1 MITLFLAAA
10 TENITTIDFSSLRI
24 LVVGDV
30 MIDRYL
36 DGKVERISPEAPV
49 PVMRLGKEDNRLG
62 GAANVALNLKALGA
76 TPLLAGVVG
85 NDASGTIFREL
96 LADHQLSGDLIITD
110 ESRCTTV
117 KTRLVA
123 SGQQLLRVD
132 REDTHDLTGAAA
144 GAMEKGIK
152 AMLETGTVDLL
163 LFQDYNKGVLHQ
175 ATIQQLLSL
184 AAQHHVGSV
193 VDPKDRHFWAYTAC
207 GLFKPNLREI
217 QQQLDF
223 PVAANLV
230 DLDRAAGHIFRQ
242 LRCGAV
248 MITLS
253 EHGIYI
259 NDKTTSAIYPTDA
272 RTVRD
277 VSGAGDTVIA
287 VAACGL
293 AAGMSLGDI
302 ARLANRAGAQVIAQ
316 SGVVAV
322 DAKRLF
328 SEG

>member
-1 MITLFLAAA
+1 
-10 TENITTIDFSSLRI
+10 
-24 LVVGDV
+24 

-49 PVMRLGKEDNRLG
+49 PVMRLVKEDNRLG

-85 NDASGTIFREL
+85 EDANGTMFREL
-96 LADHQLSGDLIITD
+96 LADNQLSDELIVTD
-110 ESRCTTV
+110 NSRCTTV

-132 REDTHDLTGAAA
+132 REDTHDLEGAAA
-144 GAMEKGIK
+144 GAMKSRVK
-152 AMLETGTVDLL
+152 AMLETRSVDLL
-163 LFQDYNKGVLHQ
+163 LFQDYNKGVLH
-175 ATIQQLLSL
+175 ATTIKELLHL
-184 AAQHHVGSV
+184 ATEYGVGSV
-193 VDPKDRHFWAYTAC
+193 VDPKDRHFWVYAKC

-217 QQQLDF
+217 QQQVDF
-223 PVAANLV
+223 PVGPNLA
-230 DLDRAAGHIFRQ
+230 DLDRAAGHIFQ
-242 LRCGAV
+242 QIGCGAV

-253 EHGIYI
+253 EHGIYV
-259 NDKTTSAIYPTDA
+259 NDKTTSAIYPTDT

-293 AAGMSLGDI
+293 AAGMPLADI
-302 ARLANRAGAQVIAQ
+302 AKLANRAGAQVIAR

-322 DAKRLF
+322 NAEELF
-328 SEG
+328 GQ